1 MEQIVN
7 LILER
12 FAGHKVYILAPLVKN
27 RKGHYKELFEQLRK
41 KGFLTARVDGELR
54 DLTLNMMVDRY
65 KNHDIELVIDRLKVS
80 DKDLTRL
87 DATVQDALRQGD
99 KQVMVYDVDADKVT
113 YFSQALMDAASGISY
128 RSLLRIIFPSILRLV
143 PVRAARVLAMSI

>member
-1 MEQIVN
+1 
-7 LILER
+7 
-12 FAGHKVYILAPLVKN
+12 
-27 RKGHYKELFEQLRK
+27 
-41 KGFLTARVDGELR
+41 
-54 DLTLNMMVDRY
+54 MMVDRY

-113 YFSQALMDAASGISY
+113 YF
-128 RSLLRIIFPSILRLV
+128 LRH
-143 PVRAARVLAMSI
+143 